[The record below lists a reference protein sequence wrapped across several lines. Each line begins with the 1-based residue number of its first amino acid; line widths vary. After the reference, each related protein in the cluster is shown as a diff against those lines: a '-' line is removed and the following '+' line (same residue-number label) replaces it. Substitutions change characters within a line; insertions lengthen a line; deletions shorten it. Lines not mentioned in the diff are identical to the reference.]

1 MKVWEMNPI
10 CFGDELKA
18 IREDANLTQ
27 RELAKKIYRGRESTV
42 KNWEQGVCLPN
53 VATIIEI
60 CKALGIDEIR
70 INTTK
75 GWYFERIKAKEDP
88 EGVSR

>member
-1 MKVWEMNPI
+1 MRIWEMNPLT
-10 CFGDELKA
+10 FGEELKA

-27 RELAKKIYRGRESTV
+27 KELAKKIYRGRESTV
-42 KNWEQGVCLPN
+42 KNWEQEVCLPN
-53 VATIIEI
+53 VASLLEI

-75 GWYFERIKAKEDP
+75 GWYYERPKE
-88 EGVSR
+88 GGSNANS